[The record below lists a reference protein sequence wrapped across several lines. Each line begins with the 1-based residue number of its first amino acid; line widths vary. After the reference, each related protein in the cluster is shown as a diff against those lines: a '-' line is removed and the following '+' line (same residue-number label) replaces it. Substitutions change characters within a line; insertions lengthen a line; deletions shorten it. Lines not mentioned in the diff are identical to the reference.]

1 LKARLSAYVDE
12 ELKDWLIGKVREG
25 RFRSIAHGV
34 EESLIK
40 MKAELERG
48 SRAELYRPT

>member
-1 LKARLSAYVDE
+1 LKVRLSANVDE
-12 ELKDWLIGKVREG
+12 KIKDWLIDTVREG
-25 RFRSIAHGV
+25 RFRSISHGV

-48 SRAELYRPT
+48 SRTTLYKPR